1 MAVDVVTFS
10 RPEKHNALNLDHLK
24 DVYEQF
30 KSCENPVVIYGEPSF
45 CSGIDVN
52 YVGVASRSEI
62 LEFADLANSFILDIC
77 RYPRPVVAFVK
88 GYALGAGFSIAL
100 ACDAIVAEENAVFS
114 TGFAKLGIAPDM
126 GVSYLLPRTVGLKR
140 ALELLFSAERFDAK
154 EAFDLGIVSRFGTL
168 DDAKELAEKLD
179 GPSVRYIKELVYRDM
194 VEHVAHEKELALRSI
209 MGLRKFERG

>member
-126 GVSYLLPRTVGLKR
+126 GVSYILPRTVGLKR
-140 ALELLFSAERFDAK
+140 ALKLLFSAERFDAK

-194 VEHVAHEKELALRSI
+194 VEHVTHEKELALRSI
-209 MGLRKFERG
+209 MELRKFERG